1 MGKTAEMIERCPN
14 FIKIINVQ
22 IQETK
27 KFPSRKSMLRII
39 PSHIKVNLGK
49 AIEKEEFQKQRK
61 RIYYIERDKDKD
73 LLSKTCSAKEKAVKH
88 T

>member
-1 MGKTAEMIERCPN
+1 MRSEKLFAEMIECCPN

-27 KFPSRKSMLRII
+27 NFPSRKSMLRII
-39 PSHIKVNLGK
+39 SSHIKVNLGK

-61 RIYYIERDKDKD
+61 RIYREGQR
-73 LLSKTCSAKEKAVKH
+73 
-88 T
+88 